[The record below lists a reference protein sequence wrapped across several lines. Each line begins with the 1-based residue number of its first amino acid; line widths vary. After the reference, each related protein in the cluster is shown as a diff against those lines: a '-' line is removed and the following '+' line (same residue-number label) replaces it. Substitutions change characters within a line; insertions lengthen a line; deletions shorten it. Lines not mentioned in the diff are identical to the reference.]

1 MKKKKRATPGAQ
13 PVDASDA
20 PPAVAATGASE
31 RRGGASTVTKT
42 PEAPKKLGG
51 SKTTKAQRQAAKL
64 AALETAGDSA
74 VGGKRKPL
82 SEAAKL
88 RLEKQRAAQEAARG
102 EEAEE
107 KEGEEADQSAAKRP
121 RREELPW
128 GPPVGVK
135 TMVND
140 EWQTCKSSWEALVPI
155 LGPLYMDKCVWQPFY
170 YDGICCRHLEELGF
184 NSVVHVRADFF
195 KKVEDP
201 AFMQKVDVI
210 WDNPPYTDQVTKEEV
225 LRALVKCGKPF
236 CVLMPIS
243 TLHAQFLRDVLDT
256 SKLQVIMPRKVW
268 VRKRRVEPIPFKYLA
283 WLGYNLG
290 LPKDLYLL

>member
-20 PPAVAATGASE
+20 SPEVAATEASANKGAS
-31 RRGGASTVTKT
+31 STVKT
-42 PEAPKKLGG
+42 TPSGPKKLGG
-51 SKTTKAQRQAAKL
+51 SKTTKAQRQAARL
-64 AALETAGDSA
+64 AALEAAGESA
-74 VGGKRKPL
+74 DGGKRKGSL
-82 SEAAKL
+82 SEAAKQ
-88 RLEKQRAAQEAARG
+88 RLERQRAAYDASREVD
-102 EEAEE
+102 EEAEA
-107 KEGEEADQSAAKRP
+107 EEAAVKRQK
-121 RREELPW
+121 REELPW

-155 LGPLYMDKCVWQPFY
+155 LGPFFMDKCVWQPFY

-256 SKLQVIMPRKVW
+256 SKLQVILPRKVW